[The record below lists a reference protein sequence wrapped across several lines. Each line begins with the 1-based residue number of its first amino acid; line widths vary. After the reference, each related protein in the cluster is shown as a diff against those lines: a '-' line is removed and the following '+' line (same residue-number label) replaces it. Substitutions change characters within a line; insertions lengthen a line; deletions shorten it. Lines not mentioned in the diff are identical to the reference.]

1 MTTALSSRLARS
13 AACYGAG
20 GAAFSTRAMIKH
32 RWVASEDLG
41 EENATVIA
49 QARDCISN
57 PIAAAQQLHARILA

>member
-1 MTTALSSRLARS
+1 
-13 AACYGAG
+13 
-20 GAAFSTRAMIKH
+20 MIKH